1 MFLRINLKI
10 VFSYGLMLKLCP
22 AVAGIL
28 DLYIDNKK
36 NPQKIGLAA
45 I

>member
-1 MFLRINLKI
+1 
-10 VFSYGLMLKLCP
+10 MLKLCP

-28 DLYIDNKK
+28 DLYIDNKTPPPK
-36 NPQKIGLAA
+36 KIGLAA